1 VDRSS
6 AIAPDRPQIVIPYE
20 SRFRDRRVLLH
31 VSILMTFGDFGRRS
45 NIGSASRT
53 RLLNSVLFLK
63 DQLIRRRQN
72 HSEVLALHLHELI
85 HRHRGG
91 EIAGRLRL
99 T

>member
-6 AIAPDRPQIVIPYE
+6 AIAPDRSQIVIPYE

-63 DQLIRRRQN
+63 DRLKLFRANAGQQLRARSQTIRRR
-72 HSEVLALHLHELI
+72 HPEVLPLHLHE
-85 HRHRGG
+85 
-91 EIAGRLRL
+91 
-99 T
+99 